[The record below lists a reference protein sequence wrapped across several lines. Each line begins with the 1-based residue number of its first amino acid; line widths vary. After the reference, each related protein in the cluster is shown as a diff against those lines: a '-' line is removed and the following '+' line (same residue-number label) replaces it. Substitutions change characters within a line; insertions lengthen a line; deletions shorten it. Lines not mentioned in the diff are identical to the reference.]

1 MTLMAHFSGGVLGF
15 MPGDLPEDFQGFPKQ
30 ALLFR
35 TSFMYREARGG
46 VFVCLFFVVVFYL
59 QLNSDAD
66 ALGLYKPNLLPLNSL
81 PNETASVYQSKNV
94 YRPLA
99 KVIEQLMGLSNG

>member
-1 MTLMAHFSGGVLGF
+1 MEF
-15 MPGDLPEDFQGFPKQ
+15 
-30 ALLFR
+30 LF
-35 TSFMYREARGG
+35 A
-46 VFVCLFFVVVFYL
+46 FFVFVFYL

-66 ALGLYKPNLLPLNSL
+66 ALGLYKPNILPLDSL
-81 PNETASVYQSKNV
+81 PNEIASVYQSKNV

>member
-1 MTLMAHFSGGVLGF
+1 MSLWDSCLETSLKTSKGSLSMHFSSGH
-15 MPGDLPEDFQGFPKQ
+15 
-30 ALLFR
+30 LLCIEKLEVEFL
-35 TSFMYREARGG
+35 FA
-46 VFVCLFFVVVFYL
+46 FFVFVFYL

-66 ALGLYKPNLLPLNSL
+66 ALGLYKPNILPLDSL
-81 PNETASVYQSKNV
+81 PNEIASVYQSKNV

>member
-46 VFVCLFFVVVFYL
+46 VFVFYL

-66 ALGLYKPNLLPLNSL
+66 ALGLYKPNLLPLDSL
-81 PNETASVYQSKNV
+81 PNEIASVYQSKNV